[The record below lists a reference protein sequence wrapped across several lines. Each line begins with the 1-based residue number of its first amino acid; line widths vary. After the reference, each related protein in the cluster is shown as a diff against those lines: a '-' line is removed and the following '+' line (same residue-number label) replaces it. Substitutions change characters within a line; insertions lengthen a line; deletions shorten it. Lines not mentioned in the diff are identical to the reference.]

1 MGKINLGKVIPSNE
15 IYQPKQD
22 NGLRTNDKTI
32 VGAINEVLN
41 TANNASGS
49 ITDVTNQANAAKVVA
64 QEATEKAVNA
74 EKVANDAKSVANSAL
89 QKANVCLPLAGG
101 VLTGS
106 VTMSSGNLVGNPAG
120 SISGYG
126 KVYNAV
132 WNDYAEFFERGCDTE
147 PGDIIAL
154 DENSENEQ
162 YIKATKDS
170 KCIVGVHSNTFA
182 HLIGGEEPPSGEDYY
197 EHNIKKFIPI
207 GLAGR
212 VYVKVIGLAE
222 IGDYITISEISGVGV
237 AIKPLDSINNC
248 HVIGKILQNKN
259 TEEIGLV
266 KILIQ

>member
-22 NGLRTNDKTI
+22 NGLRTNDKTV
-32 VGAINEVLN
+32 VGAINEILE

-49 ITDVTNQANAAKVVA
+49 MTDITNTVNSTKVTA
-64 QEATEKAVNA
+64 QEAKDSVNNLS
-74 EKVANDAKSVANSAL
+74 EEVKRTY
-89 QKANVCLPLAGG
+89 LPLSGG
-101 VLTGS
+101 TLTNTLNIS
-106 VTMSSGNLVGNPAG
+106 TGNLVGNLG
-120 SISGYG
+120 GTISGFG

-132 WNDYAEFFERGCDTE
+132 WNDYAEFFERGCNTE

-182 HLIGGEEPPSGEDYY
+182 HLIGGEEPPSDEDYY

-222 IGDYITISEISGVGV
+222 IGDYIIISEIPGVGV